1 MSLVLVT
8 GSSDGIGAE
17 IAAELTRR
25 GHHVVRHGRHR
36 PDLHGEFVV
45 GDFAS
50 LASTRAMALSLPEL
64 DVVIHNAGWAPRGD
78 RRPVTADGIEETFQV
93 NVVAPYLLTALA
105 PPSARLVFVSSDA
118 IARAKLDVDDLQLSQ
133 SWTAGAAYANAKLAL
148 TALAFAVAR
157 RRPDLRCNAVHP
169 GWIRTKMSDYSAP
182 FGVARGAETP
192 VWLATS
198 FQPAA
203 VVTGAFFHDRREV
216 RLNPQADDR
225 SVQSAVLA
233 HCAALTGVDLSV

>member
-1 MSLVLVT
+1 MSSVLVT
-8 GSSDGIGAE
+8 GSTDGIGAE
-17 IAAELTRR
+17 IAAELARR
-25 GHHVVRHGRHR
+25 GHHVVRHGRRR
-36 PDLHGEFVV
+36 PDPRGVGDFVV
-45 GDFAS
+45 GDLAS
-50 LASTRAMALSLPEL
+50 LAATRAMAAALPAV

-78 RRPVTADGIEETFQV
+78 ERPVTADGIEETFQV

-118 IARAKLDVDDLQLSQ
+118 IARAKLDVDDLQLAR
-133 SWTAGAAYANAKLAL
+133 SWTADAAYANSKLAL
-148 TALAFAVAR
+148 TALAFALAR

-203 VVTGAFFHDRREV
+203 VATGTFFHDRREV
-216 RLNPQADDR
+216 RLNEQAYDPA
-225 SVQSAVLA
+225 VQEAVVRHCAVL
-233 HCAALTGVDLSV
+233 TGIDV

>member
-1 MSLVLVT
+1 MSSVLVT
-8 GSSDGIGAE
+8 GSTDGIGAE

-25 GHHVVRHGRHR
+25 GHHVVRHGRR
-36 PDLHGEFVV
+36 PGGGDLLV
-45 GDFAS
+45 GDLAS
-50 LASTRAMALSLPEL
+50 LASTRALAQAMPTF
-64 DVVIHNAGWAPRGD
+64 DVVIHNAGWAPRGAE
-78 RRPVTADGIEETFQV
+78 RPVTADGIEETFQV

-105 PPSARLVFVSSDA
+105 PPSARLVFVSSDS
-118 IARAKLDVDDLQLSQ
+118 IARAKLDVDDLQLSR
-133 SWTAGAAYANAKLAL
+133 SWTADAAYAGSKLAL

-169 GWIRTKMSDYSAP
+169 GWIRTRMSDYSAP

-216 RLNPQADDR
+216 RLNEQAYDP
-225 SVQSAVLA
+225 VAQEAVVA
-233 HCAALTGVDLSV
+233 HCAALTGVPLFS